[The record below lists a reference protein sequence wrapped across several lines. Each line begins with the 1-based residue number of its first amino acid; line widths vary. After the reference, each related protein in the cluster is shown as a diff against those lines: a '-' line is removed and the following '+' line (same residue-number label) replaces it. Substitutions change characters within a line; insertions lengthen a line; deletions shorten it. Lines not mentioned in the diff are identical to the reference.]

1 MNSAWESPSMP
12 GLSYMWT
19 DACGGTFLKQLYLPL
34 HSNCPLALPPFM
46 ESKTIYHHKVHTW
59 LDSCPNQWPPYF
71 SWRFRHSKQKML
83 RKSFLKKAKQV
94 HPKHTHQK
102 RQSCHLNVCPKFT
115 AKRGKRQAQPSS
127 YPYLGPWC
135 LEPCLCWCSPKSPAL
150 ASWSFAATVC
160 PQMHGGFTSAP
171 SPPSPKTK
179 MPRPTIVD
187 RNYIWAF
194 LNPRQCGEKIG
205 HGKVCCKKKI
215 RWNKG
220 VSVHSVSFPPYGIG
234 QFSTIS
240 WIISGWF
247 EILIQGGQKFN
258 SVGKLNSIGKCSIQ
272 SSSVGTSGNCFAPF
286 VVFLVAG
293 PSVLFGMPRRVFR
306 PLYNFVAAFF
316 AI

>member
-1 MNSAWESPSMP
+1 
-12 GLSYMWT
+12 
-19 DACGGTFLKQLYLPL
+19 
-34 HSNCPLALPPFM
+34 
-46 ESKTIYHHKVHTW
+46 
-59 LDSCPNQWPPYF
+59 
-71 SWRFRHSKQKML
+71 ML

-187 RNYIWAF
+187 RNYFWAF
-194 LNPRQCGEKIG
+194 LDPRQCVEKIG

-220 VSVHSVSFPPYGIG
+220 YLFTVSFFLHTVLDNFPPFLGSFLERFGSWYIG
-234 QFSTIS
+234 AIAHL
-240 WIISGWF
+240 WF

-258 SVGKLNSIGKCSIQ
+258 SVGKLNSIGKWSIQ
-272 SSSVGTSGNCFAPF
+272 SSSVGTSGNVVCTFCCFSGGWPLGAVRYAQASVPAFGQLRRSFFFAMFFWFYFFNTLFCFAIF
-286 VVFLVAG
+286 ECSFFHFFL
-293 PSVLFGMPRRVFR
+293 F
-306 PLYNFVAAFF
+306 
-316 AI
+316 